1 MVRFSKQLDG
11 QLVPEWKEAFV
22 NYRQLKKELKK
33 MHLFKNENIRRN
45 EQKHAV
51 SNTLLSFLRKYTF
64 LGYARREHRI
74 IQVCRKPAASASK
87 GDLYETKLLQ
97 EFADTDAAIEFF
109 ACLDLQL
116 NKVNQFY
123 RTKEREFL
131 ERGDLLKKRMAILIK
146 LKTGL
151 KQQGKGSSSPD
162 SENDSISDYES
173 IKDRAHS
180 EHVVKIQVRDKA
192 PENKTD
198 ELAKNEM
205 EFAESL
211 KSVEME
217 NSIKMKNED
226 EKLRCLPYRLFN
238 YHLINQSSKN
248 CSHEGNKLHINK
260 RKLHHAEKIIR
271 GAFIELYKGLTYLK
285 TYRNLNM
292 LAFLKI
298 LKKFDK
304 VTRKQV
310 HPIYFRVIESSYFY
324 SSDKVNSVFNTSS
337 CRSNSFLY

>member
-1 MVRFSKQLDG
+1 MD
-11 QLVPEWKEAFV
+11 
-22 NYRQLKKELKK
+22 
-33 MHLFKNENIRRN
+33 I
-45 EQKHAV
+45 
-51 SNTLLSFLRKYTF
+51 
-64 LGYARREHRI
+64 
-74 IQVCRKPAASASK
+74 
-87 GDLYETKLLQ
+87 
-97 EFADTDAAIEFF
+97 
-109 ACLDLQL
+109 
-116 NKVNQFY
+116 
-123 RTKEREFL
+123 
-131 ERGDLLKKRMAILIK
+131 
-146 LKTGL
+146 
-151 KQQGKGSSSPD
+151 
-162 SENDSISDYES
+162 DYES

-248 CSHEGNKLHINK
+248 CSHEENKLHINK

-285 TYRNLNM
+285 TYRYIFCYHLKPYAIV
-292 LAFLKI
+292 AFCYEWLDSMDNI
-298 LKKFDK
+298 KK
-304 VTRKQV
+304 
-310 HPIYFRVIESSYFY
+310 E
-324 SSDKVNSVFNTSS
+324 
-337 CRSNSFLY
+337 